1 MVNGKSRVVS
11 SQGIFQVLPPVTD
24 FPLTIQGS
32 RFPIPY
38 FCANSSIMTLI
49 EELKWR
55 GMIQDIMPGTA
66 ELLEKEMVSGYIG
79 FDPTSD
85 SLHIGS
91 LVPILLLVHLQK
103 AGHKPFA
110 LVGGATGM
118 VGDPS
123 GKSEERN
130 LLSEAVLQHNQEGVR
145 KQLARFLDFTDGKPN
160 AAEMVNNYDWFK
172 DFSFLNFIRDVG
184 KHITVNY
191 MMAKDSV
198 KKRLEGETGMSFTE
212 FTYQLVQGYDFYWLY
227 QNKHCK
233 LQMGGSDQWGNIV
246 TGTELIRRK
255 AGGEAFAFTCPLI
268 TKADGGKFG
277 KTEKGNIWL
286 DPAKTSPYQ
295 FYQFWLNASDEDAK
309 KWIRIFTLLPK
320 DTIEALLAQHDA
332 APHERVLQKKLAEE
346 ITCFVHSR
354 SDYDFAVKASEILF
368 GNATTDILQSF
379 TEAEL
384 LQVME
389 GVPQIEVSKAA
400 ITEGYEIVSFL
411 ADTNIFPSKGEAR
424 KMWQAGGLSLNKSK
438 IPVDKTH
445 ISFLDLLTGSYL
457 LIQKGKKNYYL
468 VKAV

>member
-1 MVNGKSRVVS
+1 MH
-11 SQGIFQVLPPVTD
+11 
-24 FPLTIQGS
+24 
-32 RFPIPY
+32 
-38 FCANSSIMTLI
+38 LI
-49 EELKWR
+49 EELQWR
-55 GMIQDIMPGTA
+55 GMIQDIMPGTK

-91 LVPILLLVHLQK
+91 LVPILLLVHLQR

-130 LLSEAVLQHNQEGVR
+130 LLSEETLLFNQEGVR
-145 KQLARFLDFTDGKPN
+145 KQLSKFLDFNNKQPN
-160 AAEMVNNYDWFK
+160 SAELVNNYDWFK

-227 QNKHCK
+227 QNRNCK

-255 AGGEAFAFTCPLI
+255 TGGEAFAFTCPLI

-277 KTEKGNIWL
+277 KTEKGNVWL
-286 DPAKTSPYQ
+286 DSKKTSPYQ

-309 KWIRIFTLLPK
+309 KWIKIFTLLP
-320 DTIEALLAQHDA
+320 IEEIDALLLKQEA
-332 APHERVLQKKLAEE
+332 APHERALQKKLAEE
-346 ITCFVHSR
+346 LTCFVHSK
-354 SDYDFAVKASEILF
+354 DDFEFAVKASEILF
-368 GNATTDILQSF
+368 GNATTEILQSLS
-379 TEAEL
+379 EEQL

-389 GVPQIEVSKAA
+389 GVPSIEIARSTIDA
-400 ITEGYEIVSFL
+400 GYDIVSFL
-411 ADTNIFPSKGEAR
+411 ADTQIFPSKGEAR
-424 KMWQAGGLSLNKSK
+424 KLWQAGGLSINKTK
-438 IPVDKTH
+438 INSDKT
-445 ISFLDLLTGSYL
+445 IIDTSDLLKEKYIL
-457 LIQKGKKNYYL
+457 VQKGKKNYYL
-468 VKAV
+468 VIVS